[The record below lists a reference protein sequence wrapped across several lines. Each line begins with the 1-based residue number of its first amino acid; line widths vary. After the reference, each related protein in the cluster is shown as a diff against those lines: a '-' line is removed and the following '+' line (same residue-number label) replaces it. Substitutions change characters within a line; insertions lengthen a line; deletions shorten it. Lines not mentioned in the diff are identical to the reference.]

1 MVRGVHVIS
10 FLDSTTNITWNC
22 YDQNLPFGRLRP
34 PCDIDINVAQ
44 FYKKKQQMY
53 RYAQRE
59 IYVPQFS
66 ELIQTYFQC
75 LHIINDQPSLPS
87 GRQHRF
93 VCYCC

>member
-44 FYKKKQQMY
+44 FYKKNNKCTVMPSVKSMY
-53 RYAQRE
+53 LSS
-59 IYVPQFS
+59 VS
-66 ELIQTYFQC
+66 
-75 LHIINDQPSLPS
+75 
-87 GRQHRF
+87 
-93 VCYCC
+93 